1 MHVSVSQIQDA
12 ARVLKGR
19 IIRTP
24 LVFSPTLSR
33 MFGADMY
40 LKLENL
46 QKTGSFKVRG
56 ATYKIL
62 KNRDRLGPHGVVAAS
77 AGNHAQGVA
86 LAARQAGVP
95 AVIVMPVWA
104 SITKQIATRNYG
116 AEVILHGTSLGES
129 LEKAMAL
136 SREGRAFI
144 HPFDD
149 GDIMAG
155 QGTLGLEILEEL
167 PDPDLVLVPV
177 GGGGLIGG
185 VATAVKA
192 QRPQTQVIGVEAAV
206 CPSASEALRTGK
218 LVAVGGSQS
227 IADGIAVKRL
237 GERTFQ
243 VIRETVD
250 RVATVDEE
258 HIAEALLLLLE
269 RKKVLAEGA
278 GAVPLGALL
287 TGAVCCQKG
296 QKVVLVISGGNVDSP
311 LLGRVLTKG
320 LLKSGRLMRFTV
332 QVDDVPGS
340 LSRLLSVVAA
350 QGANV
355 LHIYHDRNVPDLP
368 LNVTRVELEVE
379 TRGFHHMEDLE
390 KALKE
395 AGYQLVP

>member
-1 MHVSVSQIQDA
+1 MELDRIRDA
-12 ARVLKGR
+12 ARVLKAR

-24 LVFSPTLSR
+24 LVYSPTLSDL
-33 MFGADMY
+33 FGADVY

-62 KNRDRLGPHGVVAAS
+62 KNRDKLGPRGVVAAS

-116 AEVILHGTSLGES
+116 GDVILHGTSLSES
-129 LEKAMAL
+129 LDKALEL
-136 SREGRAFI
+136 SREGRTFI

-149 GDIMAG
+149 EDIMAG
-155 QGTLGLEILEEL
+155 QGTVGLEILEDL

-185 VATAVKA
+185 IGTAIKA
-192 QRPQTQVIGVEAAV
+192 LRPRTQVVGVEAAV
-206 CPSASEALRTGK
+206 CPSANEALRTGR
-218 LVAVGGSQS
+218 LVAVGSAQS

-237 GERTFQ
+237 GEKTFE
-243 VIRETVD
+243 VIRRRVD
-250 RVATVDEE
+250 RVVTVDEE

-287 TGAVCCQKG
+287 TGAVRCEKG
-296 QKVVLVISGGNVDSP
+296 RKVVLVVSGGNVDSP

-340 LSRLLSVVAA
+340 LARLLGVVAA
-350 QGANV
+350 HGANV

-368 LNVTRVELEVE
+368 LHVTRVELEVE
-379 TRGFHHMEDLE
+379 TRGFDHMEALTE
-390 KALKE
+390 ALKT

>member
-1 MHVSVSQIQDA
+1 MELDRIRDA

-24 LVFSPTLSR
+24 LVYSPTLSDL
-33 MFGADMY
+33 FGADVY

-62 KNRDRLGPHGVVAAS
+62 KNRDKLGPRGVVAAS

-116 AEVILHGTSLGES
+116 GDVILHGTSLSES
-129 LEKAMAL
+129 LDKALEL
-136 SREGRAFI
+136 SREGRTFI

-149 GDIMAG
+149 EDIMAG
-155 QGTLGLEILEEL
+155 QGTVGLEILQDL

-185 VATAVKA
+185 IGTAIKA
-192 QRPQTQVIGVEAAV
+192 LRPRTQVVGVEAAV
-206 CPSASEALRTGK
+206 CPSASEALRTGR
-218 LVAVGGSQS
+218 LVAVGSAQS

-237 GERTFQ
+237 GEKTFE
-243 VIRETVD
+243 VIRRRVD
-250 RVATVDEE
+250 RVVTVDEE

-287 TGAVCCQKG
+287 TGAVRCEKG
-296 QKVVLVISGGNVDSP
+296 RKVVLVVSGGNVDSP

-340 LSRLLSVVAA
+340 LARLLGVVAA

-368 LNVTRVELEVE
+368 LHVTRVELEVE
-379 TRGFHHMEDLE
+379 TRGFDHMEALTE
-390 KALKE
+390 ALKTE
-395 AGYQLVP
+395 GYQLVP

>member
-1 MHVSVSQIQDA
+1 MNMELDRIRDA

-24 LVFSPTLSR
+24 LVYSPTLSDL
-33 MFGADMY
+33 FGADVY

-62 KNRDRLGPHGVVAAS
+62 KNRDKLGPRGVVAAS

-116 AEVILHGTSLGES
+116 GDVILHGTSLSES
-129 LEKAMAL
+129 LDKALEL
-136 SREGRAFI
+136 SREGRTFI

-149 GDIMAG
+149 EDIMAG
-155 QGTLGLEILEEL
+155 QGTVGLEILQDL

-185 VATAVKA
+185 IGTAIKA
-192 QRPQTQVIGVEAAV
+192 LRPRTQVVGVEAAV
-206 CPSASEALRTGK
+206 CPSASEALRTGR
-218 LVAVGGSQS
+218 LVAVGSAQS

-237 GERTFQ
+237 GEKTFE
-243 VIRETVD
+243 VIRRRVD
-250 RVATVDEE
+250 RVVTVDEE

-287 TGAVCCQKG
+287 TGAVRCEKG
-296 QKVVLVISGGNVDSP
+296 RKVVLVVSGGNVDSP

-340 LSRLLSVVAA
+340 LARLLGVVAA

-368 LNVTRVELEVE
+368 LHVTRVELEVE
-379 TRGFHHMEDLE
+379 TRGFDHMEALTE
-390 KALKE
+390 ALKTE
-395 AGYQLVP
+395 GYQLVP

>member
-1 MHVSVSQIQDA
+1 VNMELDRIRDA

-24 LVFSPTLSR
+24 LVYSPTLSDL
-33 MFGADMY
+33 FGADVY

-62 KNRDRLGPHGVVAAS
+62 KNRDKLGPRGVVAAS

-116 AEVILHGTSLGES
+116 GDVILHGTSLSES
-129 LEKAMAL
+129 LDKALEL
-136 SREGRAFI
+136 SREGRTFI

-149 GDIMAG
+149 EDIMAG
-155 QGTLGLEILEEL
+155 QGTVGLEILQDL

-185 VATAVKA
+185 IGTAIKA
-192 QRPQTQVIGVEAAV
+192 LRPRTQVVGVEAAV
-206 CPSASEALRTGK
+206 CPSASEALRTGR
-218 LVAVGGSQS
+218 LVAVGSAQS

-237 GERTFQ
+237 GEKTFE
-243 VIRETVD
+243 VIRRRVD
-250 RVATVDEE
+250 RVVTVDEE

-287 TGAVCCQKG
+287 TGAVRCEKG
-296 QKVVLVISGGNVDSP
+296 RKVVLVVSGGNVDSP

-340 LSRLLSVVAA
+340 LARLLGVVAA

-368 LNVTRVELEVE
+368 LHVTRVELEVE
-379 TRGFHHMEDLE
+379 TRGFDHMEALTE
-390 KALKE
+390 ALKTE
-395 AGYQLVP
+395 GYQLVP